1 MEERAIQV
9 KVKRKEEKKRNCER
23 TVVQQRERNDFELC
37 LLVALLS
44 YQLLPLPSI
53 SASRQ

>member
-9 KVKRKEEKKRNCER
+9 KVKREEEKKRNCER
-23 TVVQQRERNDFELC
+23 KVAQQRERNDFELC

-44 YQLLPLPSI
+44 YQLLPLPPI
-53 SASRQ
+53 PASRQ